1 MSLALENKNLKAINY
16 SNYINEEHYMIK
28 KVETEWGG
36 RIISIET
43 GKMAKQANGAVTVQ
57 YGESIVLITAVVS
70 KEPKENI
77 SFFPLTVDYQEM
89 TYAAGKIPGGFF
101 KREGR
106 PNEREILTSR
116 FIDRPLRPL
125 FPEGFTHEVQII
137 ATVLSA
143 DPENDPDILAI
154 IGASAALEI
163 SDIPFQ
169 GPIAGV
175 RMGRIN
181 DHFIINPS
189 CDQLKK
195 STLDLVLAGSKE
207 AVVMVE
213 GEADIQPEEVILD
226 AISFG
231 HQSLMN
237 ILEIQLALKA
247 ALGKPKIS
255 VQPPSIDKTLHQ
267 SVSNIA
273 YDKIKQAIRIPR
285 KLERNE
291 TLRQIKKSTLE
302 ELLPEHEDKETEIIT
317 ILEKME
323 QELIRQL
330 ITKERKRIGERN
342 FDEIREISCEV
353 GILPRAHGS
362 ALFTRGE
369 TQVLASTTLGTTADE
384 QRIDS
389 LMQNGSKTFMLH
401 YNFPPFS
408 VGEVKFLRAP
418 SRREVGHGALA
429 EKAIS
434 KVLPSNDEFPYTL
447 RIVSDV
453 LESNGSSSMATV
465 CGSILSLMDAGVPI
479 KTPVAGIAL
488 GLIKE
493 DDEFIVLSDILG
505 DEDHVGDM
513 DFKVARTRDGITAL
527 QMDIKITG
535 VTTEILKKALCQARE
550 GCLFILNKMEATIKE
565 PRSSLSVWAPRIATL
580 QVKTEKIGDII
591 GPGGKVIKNIIE
603 LTGAKIE
610 IDEAGKVIIYSN
622 NVESI
627 EKAIKKIQEIIQE
640 VEVNKIYLGK
650 VKRIMDFGAFVEI
663 FPGTD
668 GLIHISQLAKE
679 RVRNVRDILKEG
691 DEVMVKV
698 IEIDKQGKI
707 KLSRKDALSQS

>member
-1 MSLALENKNLKAINY
+1 
-16 SNYINEEHYMIK
+16 MIK

-36 RIISIET
+36 RTLSIET
-43 GKMAKQANGAVTVQ
+43 GKMSKQANGAVTVQ
-57 YGESIVLITAVVS
+57 YGESIVLITAVAS
-70 KEPKENI
+70 KEPKEKI

-143 DPENDPDILAI
+143 DPENSPDILAI

-163 SDIPFQ
+163 SDIPFK

-175 RMGRIN
+175 RVGRIN
-181 DHFIINPS
+181 DQFVVNPS
-189 CDQLKK
+189 CEQLTQ
-195 STLDLVLAGSKE
+195 STLDLIISGSKE

-213 GEADIQPEEVILD
+213 GEADIQPEKVISD
-226 AISFG
+226 ALSFG

-237 ILEIQLALKA
+237 IIDIQSELKA
-247 ALGKPKIS
+247 AVGKLKIS
-255 VQPPSIDKTLHQ
+255 VQPPSIDETLHQ
-267 SVSNIA
+267 EVANA
-273 YDKIKQAIRIPR
+273 AHDKIKQAIRIPG

-302 ELLPEHEDKETEIIT
+302 KLLTEYEDKEMEISA
-317 ILEKME
+317 ILNKME
-323 QELIRQL
+323 GKLVREL
-330 ITKERKRIGERN
+330 ITKERKRIGERG
-342 FDEIREISCEV
+342 FDEIREISCEIGV
-353 GILPRAHGS
+353 LPRTHGS

-369 TQVLASTTLGTTADE
+369 TQVMASTTLGTTADE

-408 VGEVKFLRAP
+408 VGEVKFLRSP
-418 SRREVGHGALA
+418 SRREIGHGTLA
-429 EKAIS
+429 EKAIA
-434 KVLPSNDEFPYTL
+434 KVLPSKDEFPYTI
-447 RIVSDV
+447 RIVSEV

-493 DDEFIVLSDILG
+493 EDEFIILSDILG
-505 DEDHVGDM
+505 DEDHIGDM
-513 DFKVARTRDGITAL
+513 DFKVAGTREGITAL

-535 VTTEILKKALCQARE
+535 VTPEIFSKALSQARE
-550 GCLFILNKMEATIKE
+550 GRLSILDKMEATIRE
-565 PRSSLSVWAPRIATL
+565 PRPSLSIWAPRIATI
-580 QVKTEKIGDII
+580 QVNMEKIGNII
-591 GPGGKVIKNIIE
+591 GPGGKVIKGIIE
-603 LTGAKIE
+603 QTGAKIE
-610 IDEAGKVIIYSN
+610 IDEAGKVNIYSN
-622 NVESI
+622 SAESVEQ
-627 EKAIKKIQEIIQE
+627 AMKKIQQIIQE
-640 VEVNKIYLGK
+640 AEVNKIYLGK
-650 VKRIMDFGAFVEI
+650 VRRIMDFGAFVEI

-668 GLIHISQLAKE
+668 GLVHISQLTE
-679 RVRNVRDILKEG
+679 GRVKNVRDILKEG
-691 DEVMVKV
+691 DEVKVKV
-698 IEIDKQGKI
+698 IEIDRQGKI
-707 KLSRKDALSQS
+707 KLSRKDALTQSNHH

>member
-1 MSLALENKNLKAINY
+1 MSN
-16 SNYINEEHYMIK
+16 
-28 KVETEWGG
+28 KVEIEWGG
-36 RIISIET
+36 RTLALET
-43 GKMAKQANGAVTVQ
+43 GKMAKQANGAVSIH
-57 YGESIVLITAVVS
+57 YGESIVLITAVAS
-70 KEPKENI
+70 KEPKAQA

-143 DPENDPDILAI
+143 DPESNPDILAI

-163 SDIPFQ
+163 SDIPFR
-169 GPIAGV
+169 GPIAGI
-175 RMGRIN
+175 RIGRIN

-189 CDQLKK
+189 TEQLKQ
-195 STLDLVLAGSKE
+195 STLDLVIAASRD

-213 GEADIQPEEVILD
+213 GEAHILPESVVLD

-231 HQSLMN
+231 HQAL
-237 ILEIQLALKA
+237 IKVIDLQLELKA
-247 ALGKPKIS
+247 AVGKPKIS
-255 VQPPSIDKTLHQ
+255 IAPPAFDDTLYQ
-267 SVSNIA
+267 SVHTIA
-273 YDKIKQAIRIPR
+273 YDNIKQAIDIPV
-285 KLERNE
+285 KADRNE
-291 TLRQIKKSTLE
+291 TLRQIGKSTLE
-302 ELLPEHEDKETEIIT
+302 QLLPRYEDKEAEIT
-317 ILEKME
+317 TMLNELEKKIVRE
-323 QELIRQL
+323 L
-330 ITKERKRIGERN
+330 ITKEGRRIGGRR
-342 FDEIREISCEV
+342 FDQIREIDCEV

-389 LMQNGSKTFMLH
+389 LMQNGSKSFMLH

-418 SRREVGHGALA
+418 SRREIGHGSLA
-429 EKAIS
+429 ERAIS
-434 KVLPSNDEFPYTL
+434 NVLPSNDDFPYTI
-447 RIVSDV
+447 RIVSEV

-488 GLIKE
+488 GLIKGE
-493 DDEFIVLSDILG
+493 DEFIILSDILG
-505 DEDHVGDM
+505 DEDHIGDM
-513 DFKVARTRDGITAL
+513 DFKVAGTREGITAL

-535 VTTEILKKALCQARE
+535 VTPAILSKALSQARD
-550 GCLFILNKMEATIKE
+550 GRLFILDKMGSTLKE
-565 PRSSLSVWAPRIATL
+565 PRTSLSVWAPRIETL
-580 QVKTEKIGDII
+580 QVKTEKIGEII
-591 GPGGKVIKNIIE
+591 GPGGKTIKNIIE
-603 LTGAKIE
+603 QTGAKIE
-610 IDEAGKVIIYSN
+610 IDDSGKVNIYSTDQEA
-622 NVESI
+622 VT
-627 EKAIKKIQEIIQE
+627 KAMRMIQDIVQE
-640 VEVNKIYLGK
+640 AEVNKIYLGK
-650 VKRIMDFGAFVEI
+650 VKRIVDFGAFVEI

-679 RVRNVRDILKEG
+679 RVKNVRDILKEG
-691 DEVMVKV
+691 DEVLVKV
-698 IEIDKQGKI
+698 IEVDKQGKV
-707 KLSRKDALSQS
+707 KLSRKEALSQSPHHT

>member
-1 MSLALENKNLKAINY
+1 MSN
-16 SNYINEEHYMIK
+16 
-28 KVETEWGG
+28 KVEIEWGG
-36 RIISIET
+36 RTLALET
-43 GKMAKQANGAVTVQ
+43 GKMAKQANGAVSIH
-57 YGESIVLITAVVS
+57 YGESIVLITAVAS
-70 KEPKENI
+70 KEPKAHA

-143 DPENDPDILAI
+143 DPESNPDILAI

-163 SDIPFQ
+163 SDIPFR
-169 GPIAGV
+169 GPIAGI
-175 RMGRIN
+175 RIGRIN

-189 CDQLKK
+189 TEQLQQ
-195 STLDLVLAGSKE
+195 STLDLVIAASRD

-213 GEADIQPEEVILD
+213 GEAHILPESVVLD

-231 HQSLMN
+231 HQAL
-237 ILEIQLALKA
+237 IKVIDLQLELQA
-247 ALGKPKIS
+247 AVGKPKINIA
-255 VQPPSIDKTLHQ
+255 PPAFDDTLYQ
-267 SVSNIA
+267 SVHTIA
-273 YDKIKQAIRIPR
+273 YDTIKQAIDIPV
-285 KLERNE
+285 KAERNE
-291 TLRQIKKSTLE
+291 TLRQIGKSTLE
-302 ELLPEHEDKETEIIT
+302 QLLPRYEDKEAEIT
-317 ILEKME
+317 TMLDELEKKIVRE
-323 QELIRQL
+323 L
-330 ITKERKRIGERN
+330 ITKEGRRIGGRR
-342 FDEIREISCEV
+342 FDQIREIDCEV

-389 LMQNGSKTFMLH
+389 LMQNGSKSFMLH

-418 SRREVGHGALA
+418 SRREIGHGSLA
-429 EKAIS
+429 ERAIS
-434 KVLPSNDEFPYTL
+434 NVLPSNDDFPYTI
-447 RIVSDV
+447 RIVSEV

-488 GLIKE
+488 GLIKGE
-493 DDEFIVLSDILG
+493 DEFIILSDILG
-505 DEDHVGDM
+505 DEDHIGDM
-513 DFKVARTRDGITAL
+513 DFKVAGTREGITAL

-535 VTTEILKKALCQARE
+535 VTPVILSKALSQARD
-550 GCLFILNKMEATIKE
+550 GRLFILDKMGSTLKE
-565 PRSSLSVWAPRIATL
+565 PRPSLSIWAPRIETL
-580 QVKTEKIGDII
+580 QVKTEKIGEII
-591 GPGGKVIKNIIE
+591 GPGGKTIKNIIE
-603 LTGAKIE
+603 QTGAKIE
-610 IDEAGKVIIYSN
+610 IDDSGKVNIYSTDQEA
-622 NVESI
+622 VT
-627 EKAIKKIQEIIQE
+627 KAMRMIQDIVQE
-640 VEVNKIYLGK
+640 AEVNKIYLGK
-650 VKRIMDFGAFVEI
+650 VKRIVDFGAFVEI

-679 RVRNVRDILKEG
+679 RVKNVRDILKEG
-691 DEVMVKV
+691 DEVLVKV
-698 IEIDKQGKI
+698 LEVDKQGKV
-707 KLSRKDALSQS
+707 KLSRKEALSQSPHHT